1 MSFARL
7 LAWLLIGLAPLT
19 GEAEEALPSFD
30 ELERAGAVIGEIRI
44 EAGDVFDLSDPHE
57 NKLLYRLANRLHVT
71 SRPWLIRRML
81 LFKSGDFLSH
91 RVIDETERV
100 IRSQASVYDVSIRP
114 IRYENGVVDLLVRTR
129 DTWTLDP
136 SVRLSREG
144 GVNTGGFSLKE
155 GNLAGTGTTIE
166 LERNK
171 DVDRTGSHLKLGH
184 DHLLDGWTRFSYDQA
199 TFSDGSSLSLSGGRP
214 FYSLDTRWAAE
225 ASYSRFERTDSLVRN
240 GETVGEF
247 GHKQRAYSAAAGW
260 SAGRDGNWTRRYSV
274 GVSYGEDIF
283 TQSTER
289 PSPVPI
295 PVSRTLAG
303 PFFRFESIEEDFL
316 EVTNRERIQRP
327 EYLAMGWHTQLQIG
341 RSLASFGATEQP
353 WQLSASAAKGF
364 RIAGDGQLLANTSLS
379 GLFGSKTGDMRAL
392 STSARYYRP
401 QRGGFLLFAAAS
413 VDTVSTASASD
424 ELLLGG
430 GNGLRG
436 YPLRYQSGTRRAM
449 FSLEERYYT
458 DWYPFHLVRVGWA
471 VYYDIGRAWGG
482 EVPNA
487 TPGWI
492 SNVGFGL
499 RLLAARASSGNVLHI
514 DLAFPIHRTDPELK
528 ARQFVVTTGS
538 TF

>member
-19 GEAEEALPSFD
+19 GEAEEAFPSFD
-30 ELERAGAVIGEIRI
+30 ELEQAGAVIGEIRV
-44 EAGDVFDLSDPHE
+44 ETRDVFDLSDPHE

-81 LFKSGDFLSH
+81 LFKSGDYVSR
-91 RVIDETERV
+91 RVMDETERV
-100 IRSQASVYDVSIRP
+100 IRSSASVYDVSIRP

-136 SVRLSREG
+136 SVRLSRAG

-155 GNLAGTGTTIE
+155 GNLAGTGTAIAIE
-166 LERNK
+166 RSK

-184 DHLLDGWTRFSYDQA
+184 DHLFDGWTRFSFDRA
-199 TFSDGSSLSLSGGRP
+199 SFSDGSSLSLSGGRP
-214 FYSLDTRWAAE
+214 FYSLDARWAAE

-247 GHKQRAYSAAAGW
+247 GHRQHAYSASAGW
-260 SAGRDGNWTRRYSV
+260 SAGRDGRWTRRYSV
-274 GVSYGEDIF
+274 GVSYAEDLY
-283 TQSTER
+283 TQSAER

-295 PVSRTLAG
+295 PADRTLAG
-303 PFFRFESIEEDFL
+303 PFLRYESIEEDFL

-327 EYLAMGWHTQLQIG
+327 EYLAMGWHTLFQIG

-353 WQLSASAAKGF
+353 WQLSASTSKGF
-364 RIAGDGQLLANTSLS
+364 RVPGGGQLLASTSYS
-379 GLFGSKTGDMRAL
+379 GLFGSTSGDVRTL
-392 STSARYYRP
+392 SAGARYYRP
-401 QRGGFLLFAAAS
+401 QRGNFLLFATAS
-413 VDTVSTASASD
+413 VDTVTIASAAD

-449 FSLEERYYT
+449 FSVEERYYT
-458 DWYPFHLVRVGWA
+458 DWYPLRLFRVGWA
-471 VYYDIGRAWGG
+471 VYYDLGRAWGG

-499 RLLAARASSGNVLHI
+499 RFLAARASSGNVLHI
-514 DLAFPIHRTDPELK
+514 DLAFPMHRTDPGLK